1 MNTGDFTNEELARDV
16 RMWGAKLS
24 YGIEN
29 LMLENAKPCYR
40 MPCEECALYINGECL
55 EILLQ
60 LRRNEL
66 FKNAILAAR
75 PRENTQIVK

>member
-1 MNTGDFTNEELARDV
+1 MNTNDFTNEELARDV
-16 RMWGAKLS
+16 RIWGAKLS
-24 YGIEN
+24 YSVEE
-29 LMLENAKPCYR
+29 LMLQHSKPCFR
-40 MPCEECALYINGECL
+40 VPCEECALYIKGECL

-60 LRRNEL
+60 CRRNEL